1 MANKNIRKIVSEFI
15 RGLVSNR
22 EGDECPQHLE
32 SFAIKPD
39 ATNPYAFVVEAD
51 GKRFR
56 VLVKE
61 ID

>member
-1 MANKNIRKIVSEFI
+1 MANKNVRKIVSEFI
-15 RGLVSNR
+15 RGLASNV
-22 EGDECPQHLE
+22 EADERPTAVE
-32 SFAIKPD
+32 NFSIVPD